1 MINDKAKEII
11 ESYIKAYNS
20 FDTESMLKLLHQEVV
35 FKNFANGELN
45 SETKGINEFREIAEK
60 SAQLFSSRCQ
70 TVTNYGYYED
80 RIEVWINY
88 EAVLAHDLPNGL
100 KVGDKLQLKG
110 RSVFAI
116 YEDKLIL
123 IEDYS

>member
-45 SETKGINEFREIAEK
+45 SETKGINEFRELAEK

-80 RIEVWINY
+80 RIEAWINY

-110 RSVFAI
+110 RSVFSI
-116 YEDKLIL
+116 SEDKLIL